1 MKPSGI
7 SSQILLILT
16 SDPLLKE
23 TVLGFFDFAGII
35 DMGYKKTNR

>member
-16 SDPLLKE
+16 SDPPLKE
-23 TVLGFFDFAGII
+23 TVLVFFYFAGII
-35 DMGYKKTNR
+35 AMDNKKTNR